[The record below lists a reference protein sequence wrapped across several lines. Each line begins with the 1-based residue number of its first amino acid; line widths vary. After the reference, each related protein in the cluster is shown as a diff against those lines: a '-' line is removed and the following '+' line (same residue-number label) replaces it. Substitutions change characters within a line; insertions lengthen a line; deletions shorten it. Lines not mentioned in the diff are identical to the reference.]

1 MCTKFDFAYSALPDP
16 LAGLIRGL
24 LLRGVEWKRKEGREG
39 TENGGNDREGV
50 KMPEEGEV
58 RSGERT
64 KKERKRRKVRTPLLS
79 IPAYAP
85 GLKNNRNVDI
95 FNRGSITTGH
105 APPPPPGSDAW
116 RSKCQHDEGLHVSA
130 DMSAACATD
139 RPPCV

>member
-1 MCTKFDFAYSALPDP
+1 VCTKFDFAYSALPDP

-85 GLKNNRNVDI
+85 YTSVMYFLHCVYKFCLSRNTSYT
-95 FNRGSITTGH
+95 N
-105 APPPPPGSDAW
+105 
-116 RSKCQHDEGLHVSA
+116 
-130 DMSAACATD
+130 
-139 RPPCV
+139 PCFST